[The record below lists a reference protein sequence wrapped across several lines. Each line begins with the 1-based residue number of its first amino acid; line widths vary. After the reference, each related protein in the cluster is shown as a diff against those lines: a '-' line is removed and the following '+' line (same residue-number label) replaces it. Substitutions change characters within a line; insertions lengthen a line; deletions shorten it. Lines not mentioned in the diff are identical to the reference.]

1 MLSRS
6 LLIVVWDATISLI
19 WEIIVPK
26 SDAAPR
32 KRKMQKTCSYRIL
45 VRDDVS
51 ALLKR
56 KEKKKWNPFSI
67 SGCSNVACNKEIST
81 RWDQIILAVFKGQSA
96 THHNQQS

>member
-32 KRKMQKTCSYRIL
+32 KRKMQKTCSNRIL
-45 VRDDVS
+45 VRDDVY
-51 ALLKR
+51 ALPIR
-56 KEKKKWNPFSI
+56 KEKMEPVQHQW
-67 SGCSNVACNKEIST
+67 
-81 RWDQIILAVFKGQSA
+81 L
-96 THHNQQS
+96 QQYRLQ